1 MRTLSGFALLLALPT
16 AAAAQWTS
24 AATRDPMTNQ
34 EVVVASSPNVVP
46 SQEMDFPY
54 KDIHAWMAYMCDGK
68 DEWVYFGFST
78 TPNID
83 NAEPT
88 ESGFSHFR
96 TRVRWGTEIKNVEMS
111 QKWGA
116 SVISFSDGGND
127 AVKRLARSTAAD
139 SLLLELSWFGN
150 GSVYFNF
157 PLEGAAEAIARA
169 KGSCKK

>member
-1 MRTLSGFALLLALPT
+1 MCTPCGFALLLAFPT

-24 AATRDPMTNQ
+24 AVTRDPMTNQ

-54 KDIHAWMAYMCDGK
+54 KDTHAWMAYMCDGK
-68 DEWVYFGFST
+68 NEWLYFGFSD

-83 NAEPT
+83 NAEP
-88 ESGFSHFR
+88 EEGGFSHFR

-116 SVISFSDGGND
+116 SVISFSDGGGD

-139 SLLLELSWFGN
+139 SLLLELHWFGN

-157 PLEGAAEAIARA
+157 PLEGAAEAIANA